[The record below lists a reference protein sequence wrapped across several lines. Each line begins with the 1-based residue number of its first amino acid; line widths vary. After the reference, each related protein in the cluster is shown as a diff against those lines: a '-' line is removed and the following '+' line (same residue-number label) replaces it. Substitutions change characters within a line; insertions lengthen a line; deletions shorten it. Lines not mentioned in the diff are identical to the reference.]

1 MQRTFGLIA
10 LMLTAG
16 CGNSN
21 RSGVV
26 FHFIGGFN
34 RKFVVERMSFT
45 GDAPLDID
53 SGIGRG
59 ARDSFALLLPAA
71 EPTVYFIR
79 FQGKISK
86 LPFVYGSGTMD
97 VFFNYT
103 NGQYHF
109 TNSPASEEWRQFQ
122 TGQQAIARRQRLLD
136 GRPADYVLPRVDSL
150 LRESYTRNFN
160 FSDTVTD
167 PALFLLAFQQVDYG
181 SDYKGLERF
190 ITRAGKRFPNHTGIQ
205 SLVNKTLDYTRAF
218 GSPLQLG
225 DTLPYVALPDTN
237 GHPVVIGSIP
247 GKYTLIDFWSTW
259 CERCLLFSAAENK
272 VRHQLDTGRLAIISV
287 ALDAKKNAWRS
298 LVQSRHYSWPQL
310 IDEQMWGG
318 PVART
323 LRFDSIPFN
332 FLLGKD
338 GRILAKGILPD
349 SLLQTL
355 KKFNQ

>member
-10 LMLTAG
+10 LVLTAG

-338 GRILAKGILPD
+338 GRILAKGIPPD

>member
-1 MQRTFGLIA
+1 MKRTLGWIA
-10 LMLTAG
+10 LVLLTG
-16 CGNSN
+16 CGRREGNS
-21 RSGVV
+21 VL

-59 ARDSFALLLPAA
+59 ARDSFTLRLPAT
-71 EPTVYFIR
+71 ETTVYLIR
-79 FQGKISK
+79 FQGKILK
-86 LPFVYGSGTMD
+86 LPFVYASEPMD

-109 TNSPASEEWRQFQ
+109 VNSPVSEEWRQFQ
-122 TGQQAIARRQRLLD
+122 TGQEAIGRQQRLLD
-136 GRPADYVLPRVDSL
+136 GRPADSVRPRVDSL
-150 LRESYTRNFN
+150 LHERYTRNFN
-160 FSDTVTD
+160 FADTTTN
-167 PALFLLAFQQVDYG
+167 PGLFLLAFQQVEYG

-190 ITRAGKRFPNHTGIQ
+190 ITRAGKRFPDHTGIQ
-205 SLVNKTLDYTRAF
+205 SLVNKTLDYTRIF

-225 DTLPYVALPDTN
+225 DALPYVALPDTN
-237 GHPVVIGSIP
+237 GHPVVVGSIP

-259 CERCLLFSAAENK
+259 CERCLLFTAAENK

-298 LVQSRHYSWPQL
+298 LVRSGHYSWPQL
-310 IDEQMWGG
+310 IDEQMWAG

-332 FLLGKD
+332 FLLGRD
-338 GRILAKGILPD
+338 GRILAKGIPPD

-355 KKFNQ
+355 KKFIN

>member
-1 MQRTFGLIA
+1 MKRTLGWIA
-10 LMLTAG
+10 LVLFMG
-16 CGNSN
+16 CG
-21 RSGVV
+21 RRGGHRVL

-34 RKFVVERMSFT
+34 RRFVVERMSFT
-45 GDAPLDID
+45 GETPLDVD
-53 SGIGRG
+53 SGVGRG
-59 ARDSFALLLPAA
+59 ARDSFALQLPAA

-86 LPFVYGSGTMD
+86 LPFVYASEAMD

-109 TNSPASEEWRQFQ
+109 TNSSASEEWRQFQ
-122 TGQQAIARRQRLLD
+122 TGQQAIASQERLLD

-150 LRESYTRNFN
+150 LRVSYTRNFN
-160 FSDTVTD
+160 FADTVTD

-190 ITRAGKRFPNHTGIQ
+190 IIRAGKRFPNHTGVQ
-205 SLVNKTLDYTRAF
+205 SLLNKTLDYARAF

-259 CERCLLFSAAENK
+259 CGRCLLFSAAENK
-272 VRHQLDTGRLAIISV
+272 ARHQLDTGRLAVISV

-310 IDEQMWGG
+310 IDEQMWAG

-338 GRILAKGILPD
+338 GRIIAKGIPLD

-355 KKFNQ
+355 KKFVK

>member
-1 MQRTFGLIA
+1 MKRTLGWIA
-10 LMLTAG
+10 LVLLTG
-16 CGNSN
+16 CGRREGNS
-21 RSGVV
+21 VV

-34 RKFVVERMSFT
+34 RQFVVERMSFT

-59 ARDSFALLLPAA
+59 ARDSFTLQLPPA

-86 LPFVYGSGTMD
+86 LPFVFTSGAMD
-97 VFFNYT
+97 VFYNYT

-109 TNSPASEEWRQFQ
+109 VNSPASEEWRQFQ
-122 TGQQAIARRQRLLD
+122 TGQEAIGRQQRLLD
-136 GRPADYVLPRVDSL
+136 GRPADSVRPRVDSL
-150 LRESYTRNFN
+150 LHERYTRNFN
-160 FSDTVTD
+160 FADTTTN
-167 PALFLLAFQQVDYG
+167 PGLFLLAFQQVEYG

-190 ITRAGKRFPNHTGIQ
+190 ITRAGKRFPSHTGIQ
-205 SLVNKTLDYTRAF
+205 SLVNKTLDYTRIF

-237 GHPVVIGSIP
+237 GHPVVVGSIP

-259 CERCLLFSAAENK
+259 CERCLLFTAAENK

-298 LVQSRHYSWPQL
+298 LVRSGRYSWPQL
-310 IDEQMWGG
+310 IDEQMWAG

-332 FLLGKD
+332 FLLGRD
-338 GRILAKGILPD
+338 GRILAKGIPPD

-355 KKFNQ
+355 KNFIN

>member
-1 MQRTFGLIA
+1 MKRTLGWLT
-10 LMLTAG
+10 LMLIAG
-16 CGNSN
+16 CGNSDRN
-21 RSGVV
+21 KVL

-34 RKFVVERMSFT
+34 RQFVVERMSFT

-53 SGIGRG
+53 SGVGRG
-59 ARDSFALLLPAA
+59 ARDSFTLQLPSA
-71 EPTVYFIR
+71 EPAVYLIR

-86 LPFVYGSGTMD
+86 LPFVYGSGGMD

-109 TNSPASEEWRQFQ
+109 TNSPASEAWRQFQ
-122 TGQQAIARRQRLLD
+122 TGQQAIGRQQRLLD
-136 GRPADYVLPRVDSL
+136 GRPADYVRPRVDSL

-160 FSDTVTD
+160 FADTTTN
-167 PALFLLAFQQVDYG
+167 PGLFLLAFQQVEYG
-181 SDYKGLERF
+181 SDYQGLEQF
-190 ITRAGKRFPNHTGIQ
+190 ITRVGNRFPNHRGIQ
-205 SLVNKTLDYTRAF
+205 SLVAKTLDYTRIF
-218 GSPLQLG
+218 GSPLHIG

-237 GHPVVIGSIP
+237 GHPVVIGSVP

-259 CERCLLFSAAENK
+259 CSRCRLFSAAEK
-272 VRHQLDTGRLAIISV
+272 EARLRLDTGRLAIISV
-287 ALDAKKNAWRS
+287 ALDAKRNAWRS
-298 LVQSRHYSWPQL
+298 LIQSGHYSWPQL
-310 IDEQMWGG
+310 IDEQMWAG

-338 GRILAKGILPD
+338 GRILAKGIPPD

-355 KKFNQ
+355 KKFIK